1 MACQHMQGKGR
12 CCYDFPF
19 FFNLSFIYIMQLLK
33 RAPGLSISTKNIFVA
48 TYIRCRVRERKK
60 KNESF
65 PHYTEAYSLLLIK
78 LPQPLQPYGGL
89 GSTLLTHQEQ
99 AMLHK
104 RFCRLKLAAVLIC
117 IIFPFSGL

>member
-19 FFNLSFIYIMQLLK
+19 FFLPNLSFIYIMQLLK

-60 KNESF
+60 KKRVV
-65 PHYTEAYSLLLIK
+65 PSLRW
-78 LPQPLQPYGGL
+78 
-89 GSTLLTHQEQ
+89 S
-99 AMLHK
+99 
-104 RFCRLKLAAVLIC
+104 
-117 IIFPFSGL
+117 IFPSPYQVTTAFAAIWRTGINTAHTPRAGYVT